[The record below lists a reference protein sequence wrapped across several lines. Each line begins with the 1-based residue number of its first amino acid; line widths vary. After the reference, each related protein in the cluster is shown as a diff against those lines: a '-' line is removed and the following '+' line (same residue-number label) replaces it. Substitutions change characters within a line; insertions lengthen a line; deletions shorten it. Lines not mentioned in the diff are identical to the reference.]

1 MLLTQLRQ
9 LLRNIRNQQLLVLYT
24 HTDHGPN
31 LWIFFVF
38 IIFLFLILYLLIL
51 ICFYDTIKKVQR
63 WAFSFD
69 DWNIYSWKREKFQ
82 LVGSWSWESICK
94 VGRWIPTMSWP
105 LLVWNKSSKCRII
118 YMFVFTIN
126 YITFWLFQLIPP
138 GAVFE
143 ELGVNYLSTDQTEIE
158 TIIIDYLTN
167 LTIINRAPKGCPYLL
182 PLRSEINQKLM
193 IQTSTKNVHGFRQSN
208 FC

>member
-1 MLLTQLRQ
+1 MYYTYRQ
-9 LLRNIRNQQLLVLYT
+9 KHLA
-24 HTDHGPN
+24 
-31 LWIFFVF
+31 
-38 IIFLFLILYLLIL
+38 
-51 ICFYDTIKKVQR
+51 IKNKKR

-69 DWNIYSWKREKFQ
+69 DLNIYSWKREKFQ

-143 ELGVNYLSTDQTEIE
+143 ELGVNYLSTDQMEIE

-182 PLRSEINQKLM
+182 PLRSEINQQLM

>member
-143 ELGVNYLSTDQTEIE
+143 ELGVNYLSTDQMEIE

-182 PLRSEINQKLM
+182 PLRSEINQQLM

>member
-105 LLVWNKSSKCRII
+105 LLVQNKSSKCRII

-138 GAVFE
+138 GAVIE
-143 ELGVNYLSTDQTEIE
+143 ELGVNYLSTDQMEIE

>member
-51 ICFYDTIKKVQR
+51 ICFYDTIKKSTEM
-63 WAFSFD
+63 SFLI
-69 DWNIYSWKREKFQ
+69 WWLKYIFMKTRKVQ
-82 LVGSWSWESICK
+82 LVGPWSWESICK

-105 LLVWNKSSKCRII
+105 LLVQNKSSKCRII
-118 YMFVFTIN
+118 YMFVFIIN

-182 PLRSEINQKLM
+182 PLRSEINQQLM

>member
-51 ICFYDTIKKVQR
+51 ICFYDTIKKSTEM
-63 WAFSFD
+63 SFLI
-69 DWNIYSWKREKFQ
+69 WWLKYIFMKTRKVQ
-82 LVGSWSWESICK
+82 LVGPWSWESICK

-105 LLVWNKSSKCRII
+105 LLVQNKSSKCRII
-118 YMFVFTIN
+118 YIFVFTIN

-182 PLRSEINQKLM
+182 PLRSEINQQLM
-193 IQTSTKNVHGFRQSN
+193 IQTSTKNVHEFRQSN

>member
-143 ELGVNYLSTDQTEIE
+143 ELGVNYLSTDQMEIE

>member
-51 ICFYDTIKKVQR
+51 ICFYDTIKKSTEM
-63 WAFSFD
+63 SFLI
-69 DWNIYSWKREKFQ
+69 WWLKYIFMKTRKVQ
-82 LVGSWSWESICK
+82 LVGPWSWESICK

-105 LLVWNKSSKCRII
+105 LLVQNKSSKCRII

-182 PLRSEINQKLM
+182 PLRSEINQQLM